1 MGMKI
6 DIRVQF
12 DDDFLAGEGI
22 TKEMLEDAIYARLE
36 GIEHD
41 SEWLYQ
47 VRDEA
52 EWDMVE

>member
-1 MGMKI
+1 MKI